1 MMTPG
6 FVVGEA
12 ETMIEVIPIG
22 YVRGG
27 RAKARD
33 DYWAREQASIELDG
47 EQFTTDAL
55 AGLEQFS
62 HAEVV
67 FHFHKMDQTKI
78 VSTARHPRNN
88 CDWPEIGIFAQRGR
102 ARPNR
107 IGVTVCAI
115 VAINGL
121 WLSVRGL
128 DAIDGTPVLDI
139 KPYLSGFAPRGTVRE
154 PDWAR
159 EIMADYW

>member
-1 MMTPG
+1 MRRSQRRG
-6 FVVGEA
+6 SGI
-12 ETMIEVIPIG
+12 ETL
-22 YVRGG
+22 
-27 RAKARD
+27 D
-33 DYWAREQASIELDG
+33 QA
-47 EQFTTDAL
+47 
-55 AGLEQFS
+55 
-62 HAEVV
+62 
-67 FHFHKMDQTKI
+67 KI

-115 VAINGL
+115 VAINRL

-159 EIMADYW
+159 EIMADYWWSPPEDGYFPFRRPKFIPGSSAGTVRL

>member
-1 MMTPG
+1 MMMRGGMT
-6 FVVGEA
+6 GE
-12 ETMIEVIPIG
+12 TDRMIEVIPIG
-22 YVRGG
+22 YVRGS
-27 RAKARD
+27 RAEARD
-33 DYWAREQASIELDG
+33 DNWAQEQASIEIDG
-47 EQFTTDAL
+47 EQVAADAL
-55 AGLEQFS
+55 VGLEQFS
-62 HAEVV
+62 HVEVV
-67 FHFHKMDQTKI
+67 FHFHKMGQVKI

-88 CDWPEIGIFAQRGR
+88 CNWPKIGIFSQRGR

-107 IGVTVCAI
+107 IGVTVCEL
-115 VAINGL
+115 VAVNRL
-121 WLSVRGL
+121 LLSVRGL

>member
-67 FHFHKMDQTKI
+67 FQFHKMDQTKI
-78 VSTARHPRNN
+78 VSTARHPGSGYKAVFERF
-88 CDWPEIGIFAQRGR
+88 CTAWHSA
-102 ARPNR
+102 
-107 IGVTVCAI
+107 
-115 VAINGL
+115 
-121 WLSVRGL
+121 
-128 DAIDGTPVLDI
+128 GT
-139 KPYLSGFAPRGTVRE
+139 
-154 PDWAR
+154 
-159 EIMADYW
+159 

>member
-1 MMTPG
+1 MMMRGGMT
-6 FVVGEA
+6 VA
-12 ETMIEVIPIG
+12 KETMIKVIPIG

-27 RAKARD
+27 RAEARD
-33 DYWAREQASIELDG
+33 DNWALEQVSIELDG
-47 EQFTTDAL
+47 EQVAADSMT
-55 AGLEQFS
+55 GLEQFS
-62 HAEVV
+62 HVEVV
-67 FHFHKMDQTKI
+67 FHFHKMDQAKI

-88 CDWPEIGIFAQRGR
+88 CDWPKIGIFSQRGR

-107 IGVTVCAI
+107 IGVTVCEL
-115 VAINGL
+115 VAVNRML
-121 WLSVRGL
+121 LSVRGL